1 MFAPILIETIGQR
14 PISPWSHDS
23 RTPRVLDVS
32 IAADTPEPVDIEA
45 RRVSN
50 ITCDVKPRDDGTGY
64 QVRIIFELLLNL
76 ILILLINL
84 DFYIQFR

>member
-1 MFAPILIETIGQR
+1 M
-14 PISPWSHDS
+14 
-23 RTPRVLDVS
+23 DVS

-64 QVRIIFELLLNL
+64 QVRIAYSIFLSRSLYNL
-76 ILILLINL
+76 YLGLQLIFFIKLKL
-84 DFYIQFR
+84 DDSVAKDG

>member
-1 MFAPILIETIGQR
+1 
-14 PISPWSHDS
+14 
-23 RTPRVLDVS
+23 LDVS

-64 QVRIIFELLLNL
+64 QVRIAYSIF
-76 ILILLINL
+76 
-84 DFYIQFR
+84 